1 MDDFDFTVSD
11 LGPRR
16 VPSPLFLSRTFG
28 DFVANYVSD
37 DELIRFRTSANV
49 GVQKSLKRSELLE
62 RAGPRDMIYFNPSHV
77 HAGIVSCGGLCPGIN
92 DVIRS
97 VVRCLWL
104 SYGVR
109 RITGIRY
116 GFRGFIPEYG
126 LTPMD
131 LSPDAVDDIHKI
143 GGTLLGTSRGDG
155 ERVVEIVD
163 AIEGLN
169 LNILFTIGGDGT
181 QKGSL
186 GIAEE
191 IKKRG
196 LKVAVV
202 GIPKTIDN
210 DIFLVSKTFGF
221 ETSVEFAALA
231 VTAAHTEAHSAV
243 NGIGLVKLMGRE
255 SGFIAAHTVLAAHEA
270 NFVFIPEV
278 PFELEGPD
286 GLYDQLEA
294 RLKEKNH
301 AVIVVAE
308 GAGQDLLPVQEGT
321 DASGNKKLADIG
333 LFLKDG
339 IKARFAQKGL
349 DINLKYIDPSY
360 IIRSAPANPLDAV
373 YCERLGANAAHA
385 AMAGKTELII
395 GLVNDEFVHIPT
407 AVAVSQRKHINPEDP
422 LWRDA
427 IQATQQ
433 PLRMFR
439 TKPSGGA

>member
-1 MDDFDFTVSD
+1 MENFDFTVSD

-16 VPSPLFLSRTFG
+16 VPSPLVLSRTFG

-37 DELIRFRTSANV
+37 DELIRFRSAAAV
-49 GVQKSLKRSELLE
+49 GTQGSLRRSDLLE

-97 VVRCLWL
+97 VVRCLWH

-126 LTPMD
+126 LEPMD
-131 LSPDAVDDIHKI
+131 LDPGVVDDIHKI
-143 GGTLLGTSRGDG
+143 GGTMLGTSRGDG
-155 ERVVEIVD
+155 ERVGEIVD

-169 LNILFTIGGDGT
+169 LNVLFTIGGDGT

-210 DIFLVSKTFGF
+210 DIFLISKTFGF
-221 ETSVEFAALA
+221 ETSVELATLA
-231 VTAAHTEAHSAV
+231 VKAAHTEAHSAV

-255 SGFIAAHTVLAAHEA
+255 SGFIAANTVLAVHEA

-308 GAGQDLLPVQEGT
+308 GAGQDLLPAEGGT

-333 LFLKDG
+333 LFLKEG
-339 IKARFAQKGL
+339 IKARFARKGM

-360 IIRSAPANPLDAV
+360 IIRSAPANPMDAV
-373 YCERLGANAAHA
+373 YCERLGANAVHA
-385 AMAGKTELII
+385 AMAGKTEVLI
-395 GLVNDEFVHIPT
+395 GLLNDEFVHIPT
-407 AVAVSQRKHINPEDP
+407 AVAVSQRKHVNPEDP

-439 TKPSGGA
+439 PKA